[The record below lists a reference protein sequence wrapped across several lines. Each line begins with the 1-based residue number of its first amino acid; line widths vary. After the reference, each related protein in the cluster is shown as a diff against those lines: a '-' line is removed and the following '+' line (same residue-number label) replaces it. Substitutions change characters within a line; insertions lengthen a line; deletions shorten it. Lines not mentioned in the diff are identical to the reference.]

1 MKKRLICVTC
11 IVLALLFALTGCGS
25 MSTMKTD
32 SAPAA
37 ADNSYY
43 EQYNGGAGFEP
54 EEAMDSTASA
64 DGNQAFRNAKLIYRA
79 NMNIQ
84 TLDFDNA
91 TASLEKLTADMGG
104 YMESS
109 QTYTGDYYS
118 GRSSRSAYYTVRVPA
133 EKFEAFLAT
142 VDESGI
148 FHVTNVSRSADDIGT
163 KYFDT
168 EARLKTQQVKQ
179 ERLLSLLEKAD
190 NMEDIISL
198 ENALSEVEYMI
209 ESYTSTLN
217 RYDDLVGFATIEIS
231 LDEVARVTDT
241 GETTSFGSR
250 ISAAFN
256 NGVNSFVSAMEDFAV
271 WLAAAILPLILVA
284 IVIALAVIIPVR
296 VSRKRR
302 RRFSAPGKD
311 DTDK

>member
-11 IVLALLFALTGCGS
+11 IILALLFALAGCGS
-25 MSTMKTD
+25 MNTMKTE

-37 ADNSYY
+37 ADNGYY
-43 EQYNGGAGFEP
+43 EEYDGSAGFEP
-54 EEAMDSTASA
+54 ETMDSTASA
-64 DGNQAFRNAKLIYRA
+64 AGNQAFRDAKLIYRA
-79 NMNIQ
+79 SMNIQ
-84 TLDFDNA
+84 TLDFDSA
-91 TASLEKLTADMGG
+91 TESLEKLTAAMGG

-133 EKFEAFLAT
+133 EKFEAFLT
-142 VDESGI
+142 SVDESGI

-163 KYFDT
+163 EYFDT
-168 EARLKTQQVKQ
+168 EARLKTQKVKQ

-217 RYDDLVGFATIEIS
+217 RYDDLVGFSTIEIS
-231 LDEVARVTDT
+231 MDEVARVTDT

-256 NGVNSFVSAMEDFAV
+256 NGVSSFASAMEDFAV
-271 WLAAAILPLILVA
+271 WLAASILPLILVA
-284 IVIALAVIIPVR
+284 IVIALAIIIPVR

-302 RRFSAPGKD
+302 RRFSTPENDETEK
-311 DTDK
+311 